1 MASYYDDYTCYS
13 EPDYYGSP
21 NTYQEPD
28 NYVQPPNT
36 YYSEEPQYYEEP
48 QPQYYEELQPQ
59 YYEDAL
65 LHCHTNLEPVD
76 NKLGYENGPT
86 YNVMISK
93 LPCYEDLHPIYQDP
107 TDWEGL
113 GDCEAE
119 EDRDDEGHGSN
130 ESAEYP
136 PHCPSLDNVADN
148 VCPSGW
154 VNPDPNDE
162 LSDEEWEAL
171 VAEENAADNAA
182 LDAWEQELEEYFAV
196 FNSMGP
202 LEQDELNSKIDLLA
216 VGEDMDDWRTFYL
229 LFLKALNLMAAEKPS
244 PLFSLEPWLFLHNL
258 IALLILLLIL
268 LPLSPTSKNAP
279 TTYILGHCCSQTFCS
294 FPDTKS
300 TNPTSTST
308 TKKTTTFPTL
318 SYSLSMLIF
327 WFSDQTT
334 L

>member
-28 NYVQPPNT
+28 NYVQLPNT
-36 YYSEEPQYYEEP
+36 YYSEEPQYYEEPQPQYYEEP

-59 YYEDAL
+59 YYEDAP

-76 NKLGYENGPT
+76 NELGYENGPT
-86 YNVMISK
+86 YDNMISK

-113 GDCEAE
+113 GDCKAE

-136 PHCPSLDNVADN
+136 PHCPSLNNVADN

-171 VAEENAADNAA
+171 VAEENAADDAA
-182 LDAWEQELEEYFAV
+182 LDA
-196 FNSMGP
+196 
-202 LEQDELNSKIDLLA
+202 
-216 VGEDMDDWRTFYL
+216 
-229 LFLKALNLMAAEKPS
+229 
-244 PLFSLEPWLFLHNL
+244 
-258 IALLILLLIL
+258 
-268 LPLSPTSKNAP
+268 
-279 TTYILGHCCSQTFCS
+279 
-294 FPDTKS
+294 
-300 TNPTSTST
+300 
-308 TKKTTTFPTL
+308 
-318 SYSLSMLIF
+318 
-327 WFSDQTT
+327 
-334 L
+334 